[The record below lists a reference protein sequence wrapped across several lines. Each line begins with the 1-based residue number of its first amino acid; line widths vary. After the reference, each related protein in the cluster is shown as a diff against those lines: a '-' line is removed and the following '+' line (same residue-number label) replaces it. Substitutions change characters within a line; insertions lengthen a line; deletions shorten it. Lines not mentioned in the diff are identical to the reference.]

1 MTQEALDKEY
11 MWLYTPVQMMND
23 RPYGNIS
30 YNSSLSNDFM
40 LKLEYNV
47 KLLLVEMKT
56 ATGKNIG

>member
-11 MWLYTPVQMMND
+11 IWLYTPVQMMND
-23 RPYGNIS
+23 PSYGNIS